1 MKLTERQLR
10 RIIREAMQ
18 FDLSGHKPTLK
29 KLQKMDPEHAMK
41 LALSLEA
48 DQPGILDAW
57 AMWAR
62 RRREELD
69 EELDVA
75 YTKASQPPFSRKDKQ
90 AYEDLKKEYDALY
103 DVGNDI
109 ADYFNRQLVGDASY
123 LGAKGR
129 MSESVSRNE
138 IQKIEQ
144 LWWNQDQDSG
154 EFPQRQM
161 ALALIE
167 SLGIDPASLRIW
179 TLAYPWGEL
188 YEPWTF
194 YGGGGED
201 PGFTIDDINRIL
213 EYYNSHNTTKGLE
226 LAIDERIVE
235 DGMVMFAHPSG
246 ADSML
251 SYDEDGMYYVSDL
264 VEKATFETAQ

>member
-1 MKLTERQLR
+1 MKITRKQLR
-10 RIIREAMQ
+10 RIIRE
-18 FDLSGHKPTLK
+18 S
-29 KLQKMDPEHAMK
+29 
-41 LALSLEA
+41 
-48 DQPGILDAW
+48 I
-57 AMWAR
+57 
-62 RRREELD
+62 
-69 EELDVA
+69 
-75 YTKASQPPFSRKDKQ
+75 SQ
-90 AYEDLKKEYDALY
+90 
-103 DVGNDI
+103 
-109 ADYFNRQLVGDASY
+109 
-123 LGAKGR
+123 
-129 MSESVSRNE
+129 NE

-213 EYYNSHNTTKGLE
+213 EYYNSHNATKGLE

-235 DGMVMFAHPSG
+235 DGVITFAHPSG
-246 ADSML
+246 AW
-251 SYDEDGMYYVSDL
+251 YDESETFQVSDL
-264 VEKATFETAQ
+264 VEKAHFETAQ

>member
-1 MKLTERQLR
+1 MKVTKHQLK

-48 DQPGILDAW
+48 EQPGILDAW

-62 RRREELD
+62 RRLEELG

-75 YTKASQPPFSRKDKQ
+75 YTKASEPPFSRKDKQ
-90 AYEDLKKEYDALY
+90 AYFDLKKEYDGLY

-109 ADYFNRQLVGDASY
+109 ADYFNRQLVGDVSY

-138 IQKIEQ
+138 MQKIPTPDEIEE
-144 LWWNQDQDSG
+144 WWEYMTPGAMKAVAAKARVGFDPKRWNAR
-154 EFPQRQM
+154 EW
-161 ALALIE
+161 E
-167 SLGIDPASLRIW
+167 SVTD
-179 TLAYPWGEL
+179 
-188 YEPWTF
+188 
-194 YGGGGED
+194 
-201 PGFTIDDINRIL
+201 
-213 EYYNSHNTTKGLE
+213 
-226 LAIDERIVE
+226 
-235 DGMVMFAHPSG
+235 
-246 ADSML
+246 
-251 SYDEDGMYYVSDL
+251 YYVQIEMGDL
-264 VEKATFETAQ
+264 RGYHRGRNI